1 MQKTLC
7 KKRFQNF
14 FSSFFFTF
22 FLDSLM
28 KLFEGGILDKITSDE
43 YEKMFQQMTAMQ
55 VNDVNVNKNIERDDE
70 GEKEIDDNRIS
81 SNELQQQESSDGNAN
96 SKVKKESNEKE
107 LTALSLQ
114 MLQGAFYLLI
124 LGYLLAFLVFI
135 LEIGCHRMSESFTQK
150 CRMKFFSLNRRLHQL
165 RMRINHFRFSM

>member
-1 MQKTLC
+1 
-7 KKRFQNF
+7 
-14 FSSFFFTF
+14 
-22 FLDSLM
+22 M

-43 YEKMFQQMTAMQ
+43 YEKMFQQMTGSMQ
-55 VNDVNVNKNIERDDE
+55 VNNVSDNN
-70 GEKEIDDNRIS
+70 EKDSENSDDNRIS
-81 SNELQQQESSDGNAN
+81 QSDLQQQESSDRNAN
-96 SKVKKESNEKE
+96 SKVKKEANEKE

-124 LGYLLAFLVFI
+124 LGYLLAFLVFM

-150 CRMKFFSLNRRLHQL
+150 FRIKIGALNRRLHQL